1 MFPLVVDVNVIISS
15 LLGEGNSLIVFKLNS
30 ILERYKFI
38 SPEFVLVEF
47 NKHSSEIAKRSK
59 LSIEES
65 TKVMNFISRQ
75 INLISDSAFIDK
87 IPEAR
92 KILKEHEKD
101 VPYLALALKKNC
113 NVFSGYRVFRKLC
126 PDKVKTPKEL
136 LEEFYKNH

>member
-113 NVFSGYRVFRKLC
+113 NVFSGDRVFRKLC

-136 LEEFYKNH
+136 LEEFYKSH

>member
-101 VPYLALALKKNC
+101 VPYLAIALKKNC
-113 NVFSGYRVFRKLC
+113 NIFSGDRVFKKLC
-126 PDKVKTPKEL
+126 PDKVKTPKVL
-136 LEEFYKNH
+136 LEEFYKSH